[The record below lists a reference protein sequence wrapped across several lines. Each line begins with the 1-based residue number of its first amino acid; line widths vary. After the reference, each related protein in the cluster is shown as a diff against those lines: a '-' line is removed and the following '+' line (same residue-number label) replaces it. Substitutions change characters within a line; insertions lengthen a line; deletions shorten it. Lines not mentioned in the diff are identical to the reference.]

1 MSTDIAGEELPA
13 ALLAAAGISAPA
25 EEIAEISRFYAALR
39 DQVEGLYLVGTD
51 HDGPPP
57 SQLRPAGAPSLT
69 TGPADD

>member
-1 MSTDIAGEELPA
+1 MTGAELPS

-39 DQVEGLYLVGTD
+39 DQVERLYLVQAD

-57 SQLRPAGAPSLT
+57 SQLRPARAPSLT